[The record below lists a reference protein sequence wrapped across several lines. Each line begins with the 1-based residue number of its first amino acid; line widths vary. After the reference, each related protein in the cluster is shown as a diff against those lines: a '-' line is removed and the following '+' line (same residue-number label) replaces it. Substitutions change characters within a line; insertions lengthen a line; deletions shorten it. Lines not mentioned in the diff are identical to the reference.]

1 MINDYEAKVMTLVCN
16 HHIRKAKT
24 PIIKNIDEFFNRWN
38 KRGPFTPTF
47 DKVCKKALSASQIKM
62 LHMYYNSNIPL
73 KDIADSFSTNIS
85 YVSEIINSAIDKLS
99 LTIYFKELFIGTE
112 EYEKMMAQTR
122 KSMSNILKNDKDRWD
137 EIYLDE
143 LLLDNRSINI
153 FERTFQLPIKVITVR
168 MALNKLKSLSNI
180 NNCGYK
186 TRIRII
192 ETFRDYGID
201 VSNWDNELKEEMK
214 FSKTLKRNVMATQRE
229 VLFELQ
235 ELKR

>member
-1 MINDYEAKVMTLVCN
+1 
-16 HHIRKAKT
+16 
-24 PIIKNIDEFFNRWN
+24 
-38 KRGPFTPTF
+38 
-47 DKVCKKALSASQIKM
+47 
-62 LHMYYNSNIPL
+62 
-73 KDIADSFSTNIS
+73 
-85 YVSEIINSAIDKLS
+85 
-99 LTIYFKELFIGTE
+99 
-112 EYEKMMAQTR
+112 MAQTR